1 MATSERRWKPVERS
15 ASAPTPA
22 GAYSPAVRAGDHVY
36 VSGQVPRDP
45 RTGAVASDF
54 ASQVRQVLDNL
65 RAVLADA
72 GATLDDVVSVTVYLA
87 SADDWGT
94 FNELYQR
101 AFTAPYP
108 TRTVVGAS
116 LRGVLV
122 EISAVAYLGRPA

>member
-1 MATSERRWKPVERS
+1 MASSNRRWQPVMRS
-15 ASAPTPA
+15 ASAPAPA

-45 RTGAVASDF
+45 RTGTVAPDF
-54 ASQVRQVLDNL
+54 ASQVRQVLENL
-65 RAVLADA
+65 RAVLAEA

-87 SADDWGT
+87 SPDDWGA
-94 FNELYQR
+94 FNELYQH

-122 EISAVAYLGRPA
+122 EVSAVAYLGSAA

>member
-1 MATSERRWKPVERS
+1 MASSERRWQPVERS
-15 ASAPTPA
+15 VSAPAPA

-45 RTGAVASDF
+45 RTGAVAPDF
-54 ASQVRQVLDNL
+54 SSQVGQVLENL

-72 GATLDDVVSVTVYLA
+72 GATLDDVVAVTVYLA
-87 SADDWGT
+87 SADDWGA

-101 AFTAPYP
+101 SFTAPYP